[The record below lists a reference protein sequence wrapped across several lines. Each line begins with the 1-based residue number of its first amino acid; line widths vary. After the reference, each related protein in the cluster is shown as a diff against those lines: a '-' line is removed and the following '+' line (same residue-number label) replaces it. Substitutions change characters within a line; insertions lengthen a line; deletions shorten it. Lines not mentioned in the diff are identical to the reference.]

1 MLRYLIL
8 PALLL
13 SLAACAQ
20 QNRFVLLEEED
31 GSTGS
36 ITVTN
41 QAGSQTVSEAGSAT
55 QVASASDAPAAPEPV
70 SAEDVQQTWG
80 ASISAS
86 PLTPRSFLLYFVT
99 GTDILTEQSRRQLP
113 DILDSIG
120 QYPAPEVSVTGH
132 TDTTGTSENNEQ
144 LALDRAEAIRDLLQT
159 GGRSVAQGA
168 LGWLL
173 ARSARSIPIPGA
185 RTVKQVVENAAALEF
200 GPLPGTVMRQIEQL
214 IERDSEGAARAR

>member
-1 MLRYLIL
+1 MLRYLII

-36 ITVTN
+36 ISVTN
-41 QAGSQTVSEAGSAT
+41 SAGSQTISEAGAGT
-55 QVASASDAPAAPEPV
+55 RVASASDAPAAPEPV
-70 SAEDVQQTWG
+70 SAEDIQQTWG
-80 ASISAS
+80 ASIAVS
-86 PLTPRSFLLYFVT
+86 PLSPKSFLLYFIT

-132 TDTTGTSENNEQ
+132 TDTTGSSEINER
-144 LALDRAEAIRDLLQT
+144 LALDRAEAIRDLL
-159 GGRSVAQGA
+159 
-168 LGWLL
+168 
-173 ARSARSIPIPGA
+173 
-185 RTVKQVVENAAALEF
+185 
-200 GPLPGTVMRQIEQL
+200 IEQGLDPAL
-214 IERDSEGAARAR
+214 IEVASHGESNLLIPTPDNVDEPRNRRVEVTVR